1 MINRVT
7 VQEVQQNLLDLLAS
21 LHPGEGVEI
30 VLGNQVIGRLV
41 ADGGTVG
48 TPRQPGSA
56 IGTLKILVE
65 DNEHLQDFSQYMS

>member
-1 MINRVT
+1 MINCVT

-30 VLGNQVIGRLV
+30 VLENQVIGRLV
-41 ADGGTVG
+41 ADGGTVRA
-48 TPRQPGSA
+48 PRQPGSA